1 MPCQKLVTCS
11 GSCTHPLYIPA
22 FSLFLN
28 ILSGNRDRIRFLWGF
43 FPNKEKCFHQSRDEK
58 KTQTTA
64 PHAALQLFD
73 LDWVESWQSGS
84 AKQFYLLTSCKLLM
98 TLEIL
103 EVCVDY
109 EVNNCTNIV
118 HCNLVRKQVHTDKP
132 QTLVSLQ
139 TMGFIGT
146 VQRTN

>member
-1 MPCQKLVTCS
+1 M
-11 GSCTHPLYIPA
+11 
-22 FSLFLN
+22 
-28 ILSGNRDRIRFLWGF
+28 
-43 FPNKEKCFHQSRDEK
+43 DEK

-64 PHAALQLFD
+64 PHTTLQLFD

-84 AKQFYLLTSCKLLM
+84 VKQFYLLTSCKLLM

-103 EVCVDY
+103 EVCVDN
-109 EVNNCTNIV
+109 EVNNCINIV

-139 TMGFIGT
+139 TISFFGT
-146 VQRTN
+146 VQRIN